1 MAKKSEKSAEELA
14 AEASKLEMQAKRD
27 EITAYYKDSIK
38 HLKVQQEYEAL
49 LKDIETSRAERI
61 QAQTFIAN
69 AMAQQQAA
77 QQAPAPNPSPVA
89 DAGSGNAVAGT
100 DWEASSDKAPPA
112 VDPAFANAA
121 RKLKTT

>member
-1 MAKKSEKSAEELA
+1 MAKKSEKTAEELA

-38 HLKVQQEYEAL
+38 HLKVQKEYETL
-49 LKDIETSRAERI
+49 LKEIETARAERI

-69 AMAQQQAA
+69 AMAQQQAS
-77 QQAPAPNPSPVA
+77 QQAAAAPKK

-112 VDPAFANAA
+112 VDPAFAEAA